1 MNYLRTLMLG
11 LGVLLVALFSVTI
24 VHAEGEIVTVLF
36 PTAAG
41 SGTHKISADES
52 DPIKS
57 TGTATLSVDLNLL
70 PATAI
75 VKRVTIQ
82 LAGKSVEKD
91 NPQIVTIVPQGSTKP
106 VASWTATSGESVFQ
120 ASTELLAS
128 LGARGAKGRETRDL
142 DLLVKESAEQLGV
155 RLDVQVRGHF
165 LVKTS
170 SDR

>member
-41 SGTHKISADES
+41 SGTYKISADES

-57 TGTATLSVDLNLL
+57 TSEATLSFDLNLL
-70 PATAI
+70 PTTAI
-75 VKRVTIQ
+75 VKRVTVQ
-82 LAGKSVEKD
+82 LAGKSVRKD
-91 NPQIVTIVPQGSTKP
+91 NPQIVTIVPQGSTNP

-120 ASTELLAS
+120 ASTELLRA
-128 LGARGAKGRETRDL
+128 
-142 DLLVKESAEQLGV
+142 LV
-155 RLDVQVRGHF
+155 
-165 LVKTS
+165 
-170 SDR
+170 